1 MSLIELISEE
11 MIKVP
16 LMAWDKD
23 GVIQELAELLARQG
37 KATDAQ
43 SLVAAVK
50 AREALGSTGLAEG
63 IAVPHGKT
71 SAVKSLCVAIGI
83 SPEGIDFEAEDG
95 KLSKIFFLIA
105 APPNQ
110 AGPHI
115 QALAEIAALAHSR
128 FLLDALVKAE
138 SALEVVRL
146 LQGD

>member
-11 MIKVP
+11 IIKVP
-16 LMAWDKD
+16 LKAWDKE
-23 GVIQELAELLARQG
+23 GVIRELAELLTRQG

-115 QALAEIAALAHSR
+115 QALAEIASLAHSR

-138 SALEVVRL
+138 SASEVVQL